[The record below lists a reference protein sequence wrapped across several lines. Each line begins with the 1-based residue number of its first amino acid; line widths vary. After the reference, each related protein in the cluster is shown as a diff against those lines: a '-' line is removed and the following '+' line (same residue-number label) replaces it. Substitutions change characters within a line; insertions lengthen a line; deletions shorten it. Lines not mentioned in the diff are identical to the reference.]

1 MGVHDAL
8 WPALLNE
15 VRQLAPHA
23 LIPWLVKSV
32 KESDCKR
39 SRPHDVEHVSAIHK
53 EPVPLRDLPK
63 KRPCQVAFG
72 DCRADHCC
80 QGHVVNGEAR
90 GEIEE
95 WASAIIDYGVVSHR
109 MTCSHDEL

>member
-8 WPALLNE
+8 WPAFLNE

-63 KRPCQVAFG
+63 NVRVRLRLEIAVQTIVAKETLSMVKLAVRLKSG
-72 DCRADHCC
+72 RL
-80 QGHVVNGEAR
+80 R
-90 GEIEE
+90 SSIT
-95 WASAIIDYGVVSHR
+95 ASFLTA
-109 MTCSHDEL
+109 